1 MNKSIENTIWSLFNE
16 ERGIKTIAEVQIPFL
31 YAFYKYTCR
40 VLNYPLGIDVEKL
53 EYQRYQRL
61 VFDYERY
68 SDSFSVLNIVDVESY
83 KSVVEF
89 FLEKSYD
96 YHFKSS
102 NLDPKGVNDLIAA
115 IIGETNSFGDLT
127 SGYGGTIQSVLDKNP
142 HSKLY
147 GIDFNLE
154 VAFLSELKFA
164 FDDNVT
170 IESLNSLEVGLF
182 NKVESI
188 GMVPPFKFKVNQYE
202 YESYKYPYGL
212 PPKSSF
218 DLGWLQ
224 LALANLK
231 EYGRAVILLPENS
244 LHSKNKQE
252 KKIRTK
258 LVEANMVDAV
268 VSLPNNIF
276 RSTGIKTSLWVL
288 NKNKTSH
295 DVLMIDTE
303 SYSTK
308 QKRTVSFSESSISAI
323 GDIYHNRKEIKDVT
337 WKVSFED
344 IKRQDFDLSV
354 KRYVDVLKDVE
365 LKSPVQL
372 SSLIY
377 SSKRIRLKVE
387 RTLKKVDN
395 LRLSNNGKMDI
406 SSLEKKPCNNKDFLY
421 KGKLILLPI
430 SGSNFKFTY
439 LDTLDEEVAIS
450 QLYSVFEISSSSL
463 NIDFLLNELSK
474 EYVKDQINR
483 VSRGS
488 AIKFLSAS
496 DVLSIIVDVPT
507 LESQQLE
514 VLNKDKQLQF
524 EKLALEKG
532 FNELLENF
540 KKQQILDLGAKK
552 HNINQHLNNV
562 KTSAEVL
569 KTVMFKKKEGISI
582 DDIINPKRGTTIGTR
597 IDLMLES
604 IEKVVYYVDNLTN
617 ELKFD
622 SLKRVDLKQVIDK
635 LISISSLSKQYQ
647 IEFEIQEE
655 LHGVKVDLSEK
666 DFEELYNNILEN
678 AKVHGFVDVNKLY
691 TFKILVSENSE
702 NLLIRF
708 ENDGKPFPK
717 GMSQKY
723 SVKGEKAGV
732 NANTGIGSWK
742 VVQIATHLETILEI
756 IDEPESTFPVGVQL
770 KFKKDSYEI

>member
-1 MNKSIENTIWSLFNE
+1 MSKSIVSNIWSLFNE
-16 ERGIKTIAEVQIPFL
+16 ERGIKTITEVQIPFL
-31 YAFYKYTCR
+31 YAFYKHTCK
-40 VLNYPLGIDVEKL
+40 VLNYPFLIDVEKL

-61 VFDYERY
+61 TFDYQSY
-68 SDSFSVLNIVDVESY
+68 LDSFLGLNIIDVEDY
-83 KSVVEF
+83 KSIVES

-96 YHFKSS
+96 YHFESS

-115 IIGETNSFGDLT
+115 LIGNTNSFGDLT
-127 SGYGGTIQSVLDKNP
+127 SGYGGTIQSALNKNP
-142 HSKLY
+142 KAKLC

-170 IESLNSLEVGLF
+170 IESLNSLEVGF
-182 NKVESI
+182 IKKVDSI
-188 GMVPPFKFKVNQYE
+188 GMVPPFKLNANQFKLEPND
-202 YESYKYPYGL
+202 YPYGL
-212 PPKSSF
+212 PPKSNF
-218 DLGWLQ
+218 NLGWIQ
-224 LALANLK
+224 LALENTNSN
-231 EYGRAVILLPENS
+231 GRVVILLPENS
-244 LHSKNKQE
+244 LQSKNKHE
-252 KKIRTK
+252 KRIRK
-258 LVEANMVDAV
+258 RLLEENMVEAI

-276 RSTGIKTSLWVL
+276 KHTGIKTSLWVL
-288 NKNKTSH
+288 NKNKIDQ
-295 DVLMIDTE
+295 DVLMIETE
-303 SYSTK
+303 LFATR
-308 QKRTVSFSESSISAI
+308 QKRMVSFSESAIDSIK
-323 GDIYHNRKEIKDVT
+323 DIFRDRKEVKDIA
-337 WKVSFED
+337 WKVSQED

-354 KRYVDVLKDVE
+354 KRYIDVLKDVE
-365 LKSPVQL
+365 LKYPVQL
-372 SSLIY
+372 ANLIY
-377 SSKRIRLKVE
+377 SSRRVRINEE
-387 RTLKKVDN
+387 RVVKKIEN
-395 LRLSNNGKMDI
+395 FRLSTDGKLNV
-406 SSLEKKPCNNKDFLY
+406 SSFEKKPCKKNDFLY

-439 LDTLDEEVAIS
+439 LDTLNEEVAIG
-450 QLYSVFEISSSSL
+450 QLYSVFEISSTSL

-474 EYVKDQINR
+474 EYVKNQIDR

-488 AIKFLSAS
+488 SIKFLSS
-496 DVLSIIVDVPT
+496 KDVLSILVDVPP

-514 VLNKDKQLQF
+514 VLNRDKQLQF

-532 FNELLENF
+532 YQELLEDF
-540 KKQQILDLGAKK
+540 KKEQILDLGAKK

-569 KTVMFKKKEGISI
+569 KAVMFKKKGGISI
-582 DDIINPKRGTTIGTR
+582 EDVINPKRGVTIGTR

-635 LISISSLSKQYQ
+635 LISMSSMSKQYHL
-647 IEFEIQEE
+647 EFEIQDE
-655 LHGVKVDLSEK
+655 LDGVKVDLSEK

-678 AKVHGFVDVNKLY
+678 AKVHGFVDVNELY
-691 TFKILVSENSE
+691 TFKILVSESTE

-742 VVQIATHLETILEI
+742 VAQIAAHLETELEI